1 MSYKRFSLRFN
12 MDDADERRAWE
23 LLHSGDIA
31 VINTEV
37 IKRINDAERYKHL
50 EWILRKVVSEELRS
64 MPLTLSVGGTQS
76 QRENEENENS
86 PGRSFWTPA
95 LTVETTISL
104 ILKGPLRPRWFA
116 SAGTRTVSSW
126 FIWTLTMG
134 ERSSLLRGRT
144 PTIRGLRIFL
154 LIPASEL
161 LSSIPR
167 RAFLILEVPK

>member
-64 MPLTLSVGGTQS
+64 MPLLLSVGGTQS

-86 PGRSFWTPA
+86 VLDFLNSF
-95 LTVETTISL
+95 
-104 ILKGPLRPRWFA
+104 
-116 SAGTRTVSSW
+116 
-126 FIWTLTMG
+126 
-134 ERSSLLRGRT
+134 
-144 PTIRGLRIFL
+144 
-154 LIPASEL
+154 
-161 LSSIPR
+161 
-167 RAFLILEVPK
+167 